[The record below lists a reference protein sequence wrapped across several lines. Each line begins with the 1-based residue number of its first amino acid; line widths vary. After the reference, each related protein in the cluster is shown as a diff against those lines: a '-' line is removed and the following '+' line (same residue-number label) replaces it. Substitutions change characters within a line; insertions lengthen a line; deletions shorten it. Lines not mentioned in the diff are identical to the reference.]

1 MGNERKR
8 TTFKLDL
15 AGVSR
20 GRVAFGEIGG
30 KGVFVSVAKV
40 GEILKEVNDHRGMV
54 WVEADLVPNPE
65 EEKREKTPYALL
77 SSGEIYSVAKGKK
90 PEVVATLTQTTDDT
104 EVVPRPEPIDEELQ
118 SEPVVEVVSDG
129 DQPKT
134 DVEQP
139 VKVPEVRPDQL
150 VAPLGGG
157 AYRIHGTLEAFLE
170 MVIEVLGETKDNDP
184 EVRRAGAILLMEFG
198 YSPERLTGEMSRLRR
213 KARAKRLA
221 AMVDFLIE
229 AAGPYFC
236 HLFQVADTASTVADL
251 AVAEYPEAMAALAEF
266 LGIQGQG
273 DVASLALVEDTAS
286 NSAT

>member
-20 GRVAFGEIGG
+20 GRVAFGEIGE

-54 WVEADLVPNPE
+54 WVEADLVPNPQK
-65 EEKREKTPYALL
+65 EKRGKTPYALL
-77 SSGEIYSVAKGKK
+77 SFGEIYSVAKGKK
-90 PEVVATLTQTTDDT
+90 PDT

-134 DVEQP
+134 DVELEP
-139 VKVPEVRPDQL
+139 VKVPEVGPDQL
-150 VAPLGGG
+150 IVPLGEGV
-157 AYRIHGTLEAFLE
+157 YRIHGTLEAFLG
-170 MVIEVLGETKDNDP
+170 MVIEVLGETEDNDP
-184 EVRRAGAILLMEFG
+184 EIRKAAAILSMQFG
-198 YSPERLTGEMSRLRR
+198 HSLEQLDGGMIRLRR
-213 KARAKRLA
+213 KAKAKRLE

-236 HLFQVADTASTVADL
+236 HLDQAADMADTVADL
-251 AVAEYPEAMAALAEF
+251 AAAEYPEAMAALAEF